1 MRLAWLHNGYKGGLA
16 VLIEVRVKREKI
28 IQIRVGDDPPD
39 VVSVADSEVNSM
51 SRYVNQPAPP
61 EARRPTTCT
70 AITFTSVIEGK
81 IIAYPISGRS
91 VGAIL
96 VE

>member
-1 MRLAWLHNGYKGGLA
+1 MRLAWLHNGYKGGLV

-28 IQIRVGDDPPD
+28 IQNPIGDDPPD
-39 VVSVADSEVNSM
+39 VLSVADSEVNSM